1 MATDFGLDG
10 FPATSELQQPE
21 KQTAYAQQFDWL
33 CRSWAIA
40 GIFHF
45 LTFHD
50 WRWQGLSGLIL
61 ICLAMAVLL
70 RPKPV
75 LFALFLA
82 VDIFAVGSHM
92 GPVPNH
98 ILFSLVMNI
107 VMLGVNTF
115 GWTYATRRE
124 KPPGDMPYVVL
135 EAPSGEIWTHGNPSD
150 TERVEGRAE
159 EFCQV

>member
-1 MATDFGLDG
+1 MFWLMATDFGLDG

-21 KQTAYAQQFDWL
+21 KQTAYTLQFDWL

-50 WRWQGLSGLIL
+50 WRWQGLSGVIL

-115 GWTYATRRE
+115 GWSHQVRGWDTPAQLPHLALT
-124 KPPGDMPYVVL
+124 G
-135 EAPSGEIWTHGNPSD
+135 PSGEMWTFGAVGEAGG
-150 TERVEGRAE
+150 TWRLVA
-159 EFCQV
+159 